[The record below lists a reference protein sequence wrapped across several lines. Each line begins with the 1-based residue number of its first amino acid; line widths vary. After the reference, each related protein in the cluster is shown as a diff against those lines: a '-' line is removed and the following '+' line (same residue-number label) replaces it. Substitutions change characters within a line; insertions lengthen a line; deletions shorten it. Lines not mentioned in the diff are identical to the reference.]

1 MTLLTLYCAPDC
13 PRCQAARRRLERLIG
28 EMAPPRPGLRV
39 VDVVTAL
46 DEAVAAGVLQTP
58 ALVAEGRLL
67 ASPLPRDRALGRL
80 LASLPAGDETE

>member
-1 MTLLTLYCAPDC
+1 MSPLTLYCAPGC

-28 EMAPPRPGLRV
+28 EMEPPRPELRV
-39 VDVVTAL
+39 VDVVRAL

-67 ASPLPRDRALGRL
+67 ASPLPGDHALGRL
-80 LASLPAGDETE
+80 LATLPARDGTE